1 MGFDDEFLDL
11 KHAIRTYGP
20 IMVHGRYVRK
30 REDALDRGDQ
40 DEADHWEVRRQSVG
54 MYIDRRR
61 FRYNVFSFSVGAVLA
76 LLPTGYV
83 WIELQELVYTIPTFL
98 IFTFI
103 LYLAVRFVTNFV
115 AWAAGAFLWVAF
127 GSLGWQVYTWLREAH
142 WPGLSVGD
150 AFIWIGLR
158 PSFVAI
164 EGWVGVSEIVNA
176 AYKWIFDLS
185 LPVGCLIL
193 AMIFG
198 MILLSMENLDIP
210 KAEESD
216 WSG

>member
-83 WIELQELVYTIPTFL
+83 WIELQLFIYAIPTFL
-98 IFTFI
+98 IFTVI
-103 LYLAVRFVTNFV
+103 LYLAVRFITNFYMARLV
-115 AWAAGAFLWVAF
+115 
-127 GSLGWQVYTWLREAH
+127 
-142 WPGLSVGD
+142 LSVGKYM
-150 AFIWIGLR
+150 FGCGKLTGQGL
-158 PSFVAI
+158 
-164 EGWVGVSEIVNA
+164 VSGMR
-176 AYKWIFDLS
+176 LS
-185 LPVGCLIL
+185 G
-193 AMIFG
+193 
-198 MILLSMENLDIP
+198 
-210 KAEESD
+210 SD
-216 WSG
+216 